1 MRQLLKGLKYLHGNR
16 LMHRNLKPHNILIN
30 HDASVKIGDFT
41 LSRISTEP
49 HCPYTPEDPKER
61 ERSTRETRRLWYR
74 APEML
79 FRKVYSFEVD
89 LWSVGC
95 LFAEMTLGEPLFNGE
110 SEVEQL
116 FKIFRFIG
124 VPSEDLF
131 NSKYKVSGESRIKLP
146 NWPRVYFGYLS
157 NDRNSAEFQQLVSAY
172 MSGRE
177 DSLYRLVELRDT
189 IGADGLDLLWKL
201 LDLDPQTRISPS
213 DALKHP
219 FFDD

>member
-1 MRQLLKGLKYLHGNR
+1 
-16 LMHRNLKPHNILIN
+16 
-30 HDASVKIGDFT
+30 
-41 LSRISTEP
+41 
-49 HCPYTPEDPKER
+49 
-61 ERSTRETRRLWYR
+61 
-74 APEML
+74 ML

-89 LWSVGC
+89 LWSIGC

-116 FKIFRFIG
+116 FKIFRFVG

-131 NSKYKVSGESRIKLP
+131 NNKYKVSGESRIKLP
-146 NWPRVYFGYLS
+146 NWPRVYFGYIS
-157 NDRNSAEFQQLVSAY
+157 SDRNSKEFQQLVNAY

-177 DSLYRLVELRDT
+177 DSLYRLIELRDT

-201 LDLDPQTRISPS
+201 LDLDPETRISTAE
-213 DALKHP
+213 ALKHP